1 MKKSLV
7 VHETEGIK
15 LEEINRES
23 IILINPETAGSVH
36 MTFGKITVRP
46 GEGSPRHYHAK
57 TEEIYYIMSG
67 SGKIVIDDKPYPV
80 GPGHSILVP
89 QGARHELTNTGNENL
104 VYLCVDSPVFNP
116 QDVFVEQK

>member
-15 LEEINRES
+15 LEDVNREA

-36 MTFGKITVRP
+36 MTFGKITVRS
-46 GEGSPRHYHAK
+46 GEGSPMHHHK
-57 TEEIYYIMSG
+57 KMEEIFYIISG
-67 SGKIVIDDKPYPV
+67 SGKMVIDDKSFSV
-80 GPGHSILVP
+80 GAGHSILVP
-89 QGARHELTNTGNENL
+89 AGCRHQLLNTGSENL
-104 VYLCVDSPVFNP
+104 VLVCTESPVFDP